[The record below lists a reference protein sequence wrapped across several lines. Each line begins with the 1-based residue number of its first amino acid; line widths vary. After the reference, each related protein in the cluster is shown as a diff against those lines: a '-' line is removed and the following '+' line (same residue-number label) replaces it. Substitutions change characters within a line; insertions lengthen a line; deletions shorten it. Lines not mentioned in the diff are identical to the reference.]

1 MTLGS
6 LCDIPTIHDPQPL
19 YDPFTFRN
27 SQLALRPFYVP

>member
-1 MTLGS
+1 MILCTLHAPLRSMTLGS
-6 LCDIPTIHDPQPL
+6 P